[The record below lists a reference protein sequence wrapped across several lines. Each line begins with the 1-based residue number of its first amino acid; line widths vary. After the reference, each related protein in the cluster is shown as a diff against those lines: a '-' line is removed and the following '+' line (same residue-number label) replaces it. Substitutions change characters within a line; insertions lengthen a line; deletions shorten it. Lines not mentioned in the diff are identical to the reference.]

1 MKIERTELM
10 AYILIAIGVILLIIT
25 FYMAFT
31 LLTSELGILAAPN
44 LSEALGE
51 ILGPITKALI
61 KVLYLGVM
69 GWTGSIATIRGIQL
83 IKEAKRTLPQKTLVQ
98 KQPSQPTQ
106 EKQQKKE

>member
-10 AYILIAIGVILLIIT
+10 AYVLIAIGVILLIIT

-69 GWTGSIATIRGIQL
+69 GWTGSIATVRGIQL
-83 IKEAKRTLPQKTLVQ
+83 IKEAKRTLPQKALVQ
-98 KQPSQPTQ
+98 KQPSQPKQ
-106 EKQQKKE
+106 EKEQKKE

>member
-10 AYILIAIGVILLIIT
+10 AYILIAIGAILLIIT

-31 LLTSELGILAAPN
+31 LLVAELGILAAPN

-51 ILGPITKALI
+51 ILGPIAEALI

-83 IKEAKRTLPQKTLVQ
+83 IKEAKSSVQQKATVQ
-98 KQPSQPTQ
+98 QQPSQPTQ
-106 EKQQKKE
+106 EKEEKKE

>member
-10 AYILIAIGVILLIIT
+10 AYILIAIGAILLIIT
-25 FYMAFT
+25 FYMALT
-31 LLTSELGILAAPN
+31 LLISELGILATPN

-51 ILGPITKALI
+51 ILGPIAEALI

-83 IKEAKRTLPQKTLVQ
+83 MKEAKSTLQQKPLVQ
-98 KQPSQPTQ
+98 QQPSPPAQ
-106 EKQQKKE
+106 EKEE